1 MAIVTVVA
9 SQVGIKT
16 NNSTLMAGPMTKWQ
30 AEYNFVSATD
40 EHGKALDFSKVKVTE
55 SVDPTKAGTYTI
67 TYSYTDGAGN
77 VIKATDTVTIISQSG
92 LSTPAKPGEPSKTT
106 MSDEYKLHRKPTK
119 NQYVSHKLPQ
129 TDETNQQVV
138 SISGL
143 LMLAVS
149 GILRVLGIRKRQ
161 D

>member
-1 MAIVTVVA
+1 MATVTVVA

-129 TDETNQQVV
+129 TD
-138 SISGL
+138 
-143 LMLAVS
+143 
-149 GILRVLGIRKRQ
+149 
-161 D
+161 